1 MYKFGEFL
9 INKKESFFVEVED
22 MDARIKRHGGME
34 GFMKHVVGQ
43 AGEAFAAKQQ
53 LMAIAQQMNNPDITA
68 GLEEAMKNNPTR
80 LLIWANAIK
89 TPQDLQ
95 AKYDDWIQRGIITKP
110 QKAAGSGAGSAG
122 GGAAGSGSGAQGPV
136 EIGIKDPYQF
146 YRSLTPDQ
154 RGDIKNNAYQYSRRG
169 RIYPPKWAHRN
180 DAPVLNQLYELVAS
194 KGKLNVP
201 VDVSMGVQ
209 GGQSA
214 GAQSGVQGGQPAGG
228 AGGAAGGA
236 AGGGAQSPVEIG
248 IKDPVKFFNSLK
260 QEWKRDVQKNAVAGY
275 IEGKGIVKPKWV
287 HPKDLAVLSQVYKL
301 VAAQIK
307 RQQGPV
313 KIGIKDPVKFFN
325 SLKQEWKRDVQK
337 NAVAGYIEGKAIVK
351 PKWVHPED
359 IAVLSQVYKLV
370 AAQIKRQKGS

>member
-9 INKKESFFVEVED
+9 INKKDSFFVEVED
-22 MDARIKRHGGME
+22 MDARIKSHGGMPD
-34 GFMKHVVGQ
+34 FMKHVVGQ
-43 AGEAFAAKQQ
+43 AGEAFEAKQQ

-110 QKAAGSGAGSAG
+110 QKAAGGAAGSG
-122 GGAAGSGSGAQGPV
+122 SGSGSGSGAQGPV

-154 RGDIKNNAYQYSRRG
+154 RGDIKNNAYQYRMRG

-201 VDVSMGVQ
+201 VDVSMGIPGAQAAFDKGESAQFFDDRERERELRQSAQ
-209 GGQSA
+209 GGRPA
-214 GAQSGVQGGQPAGG
+214 VAQ
-228 AGGAAGGA
+228 
-236 AGGGAQSPVEIG
+236 AGGGGGGSA
-248 IKDPVKFFNSLK
+248 
-260 QEWKRDVQKNAVAGY
+260 AG
-275 IEGKGIVKPKWV
+275 
-287 HPKDLAVLSQVYKL
+287 A
-301 VAAQIK
+301 
-307 RQQGPV
+307 QGPV

-359 IAVLSQVYKLV
+359 IAVLIQVYKLV

>member
-9 INKKESFFVEVED
+9 INKKDSFFVEVED
-22 MDARIKRHGGME
+22 MDARMEKHGGPE
-34 GFMKHVVGQ
+34 GFMKRVVGQ
-43 AGEAFAAKQQ
+43 AGEAFEAKQQ

-110 QKAAGSGAGSAG
+110 QKAAG
-122 GGAAGSGSGAQGPV
+122 GAAGSGSGAQGPV

-154 RGDIKNNAYQYSRRG
+154 RGDIKNNAYQYRMRG

-201 VDVSMGVQ
+201 IDVSMGVQ

-214 GAQSGVQGGQPAGG
+214 GAQSGVQGGRPAVAQAGG
-228 AGGAAGGA
+228 GGGAAG
-236 AGGGAQSPVEIG
+236 V
-248 IKDPVKFFNSLK
+248 
-260 QEWKRDVQKNAVAGY
+260 
-275 IEGKGIVKPKWV
+275 
-287 HPKDLAVLSQVYKL
+287 
-301 VAAQIK
+301 
-307 RQQGPV
+307 QGPV

>member
-9 INKKESFFVEVED
+9 INKKDSFFVEVED

-110 QKAAGSGAGSAG
+110 QKAAG
-122 GGAAGSGSGAQGPV
+122 GAAGSGAQGPV

-154 RGDIKNNAYQYSRRG
+154 RGDIKNNAYQYQMRG

-228 AGGAAGGA
+228 AAGGA
-236 AGGGAQSPVEIG
+236 AGGGAAQSPVEIG

-260 QEWKRDVQKNAVAGY
+260 PEWKRDVQKNAIAGY

-301 VAAQIK
+301 VADQIK
-307 RQQGPV
+307 
-313 KIGIKDPVKFFN
+313 
-325 SLKQEWKRDVQK
+325 KQR
-337 NAVAGYIEGKAIVK
+337 
-351 PKWVHPED
+351 
-359 IAVLSQVYKLV
+359 
-370 AAQIKRQKGS
+370 GS

>member
-1 MYKFGEFL
+1 MYSFNEFL
-9 INKKESFFVEVED
+9 INKKDSFFAEAEN

-53 LMAIAQQMNNPDITA
+53 LMAIAQQMNNPDITK

-110 QKAAGSGAGSAG
+110 QKASGGAGGGGASASAGAAG
-122 GGAAGSGSGAQGPV
+122 GGAPV

-154 RGDIKNNAYQYSRRG
+154 RDDIKLNAYQGYIKGG

-194 KGKLNVP
+194 KRKLNVP
-201 VDVSMGVQ
+201 IDVSMGVQ
-209 GGQSA
+209 DAAEWAKSGKPA
-214 GAQSGVQGGQPAGG
+214 GAQGGNQN
-228 AGGAAGGA
+228 
-236 AGGGAQSPVEIG
+236 AQSAQSAQSGAPVEIG
-248 IKDPVKFFNSLK
+248 LKDPVKFFNSLK
-260 QEWKRDVQKNAVAGY
+260 PEWKRDVQRNAISGY
-275 IEGKGIVKPKWV
+275 IEGKGIVKPKWA
-287 HPKDLAVLSQVYKL
+287 HPKDLAVLGQIYKL
-301 VAAQIK
+301 VADQIK
-307 RQQGPV
+307 
-313 KIGIKDPVKFFN
+313 
-325 SLKQEWKRDVQK
+325 KQRER
-337 NAVAGYIEGKAIVK
+337 
-351 PKWVHPED
+351 
-359 IAVLSQVYKLV
+359 
-370 AAQIKRQKGS
+370 GS

>member
-1 MYKFGEFL
+1 MYSFNEFL
-9 INKKESFFVEVED
+9 INKKDSFFAEAEN
-22 MDARIKRHGGME
+22 MDDRIKRHGGME

-53 LMAIAQQMNNPDITA
+53 LMAIAQQMNNPDITK

-110 QKAAGSGAGSAG
+110 QKTSGGAGGAGAG
-122 GGAAGSGSGAQGPV
+122 GGGGGGGGAPV

-154 RGDIKNNAYQYSRRG
+154 RDDIKLNAYQGYIKGG

-194 KGKLNVP
+194 KHKLNVP
-201 VDVSMGVQ
+201 IDVSMGVQ
-209 GGQSA
+209 DAAEWAKSGKPA
-214 GAQSGVQGGQPAGG
+214 GAQGGNQN
-228 AGGAAGGA
+228 
-236 AGGGAQSPVEIG
+236 AQSAQSAQSGAPVEIG

-260 QEWKRDVQKNAVAGY
+260 PEWKRDVQRNAISGY
-275 IEGKGIVKPKWV
+275 IEGKGIVKPKWA
-287 HPKDLAVLSQVYKL
+287 HPKDLAVLGQIYKL
-301 VAAQIK
+301 VADQIK
-307 RQQGPV
+307 
-313 KIGIKDPVKFFN
+313 
-325 SLKQEWKRDVQK
+325 KQRER
-337 NAVAGYIEGKAIVK
+337 
-351 PKWVHPED
+351 
-359 IAVLSQVYKLV
+359 
-370 AAQIKRQKGS
+370 GS